1 MCFTAQ
7 KEGRHPNTVIPL
19 NFLPSPR
26 TNFLPPHDPCVT
38 PSLLFAAGPP
48 VSDQTGDCKQRFRLS
63 VFVAA
68 FEASSA
74 KAAVMQGAHR
84 IGWSLG
90 DDAVGNH
97 TETQTA
103 SLSGIPL
110 PAPADDDSWNPVPL
124 VCVAA
129 ALVACVGVF
138 RVCKWRC
145 EVRRQRFEQD
155 RLWIAQML
163 TWESGKR
170 DFLEVGEQEAA
181 AVGPARSSDA
191 ICWDV

>member
-1 MCFTAQ
+1 M
-7 KEGRHPNTVIPL
+7 
-19 NFLPSPR
+19 
-26 TNFLPPHDPCVT
+26 
-38 PSLLFAAGPP
+38 FAAA
-48 VSDQTGDCKQRFRLS
+48 
-63 VFVAA
+63 FVV
-68 FEASSA
+68 
-74 KAAVMQGAHR
+74 AVMQGARR
-84 IGWSLG
+84 IGWSLA

-129 ALVACVGVF
+129 AALVVACVGVILVLK
-138 RVCKWRC
+138 RRC
-145 EVRRQRFEQD
+145 VRRRQVSAHPVGGTVQEDSKNSRLD
-155 RLWIAQML
+155 RYVERDSAEDRVALKRRIIEEMELEMALRPASEGELATQMM

-181 AVGPARSSDA
+181 AVGPARRSDA